1 MYDSRLSESVNEAM
15 WQEDNRIRIE
25 HSMMEF
31 FQPEDYRIVSD
42 VMMMRRYREYFQ
54 HELEARHFFDVTFD
68 PLSNMVGLTVEQFES
83 RAQVRDLV
91 SYGRDVT
98 RLDDLRWHVSRL
110 TDAGLMNVRFRTLE
124 TEDEGSNV
132 VRLPSE
138 LWNPYKQPSNLG
150 AIPWDEGVHDNADK
164 EINFRTTWGPTT
176 ISPPTSDEQ
185 SVTEYMSQ
193 DGQEENAEAILP
205 MPDTDEPLST
215 PPKPGSDPVV
225 MSLRTCIKGKTIVST
240 TTPLTTTRTFVS
252 SAMQVY

>member
-1 MYDSRLSESVNEAM
+1 MYDSRLSESENEAM

-42 VMMMRRYREYFQ
+42 VMMMRRYREYFK

-91 SYGRDVT
+91 SCGRDMT

-138 LWNPYKQPSNLG
+138 L
-150 AIPWDEGVHDNADK
+150 
-164 EINFRTTWGPTT
+164 
-176 ISPPTSDEQ
+176 
-185 SVTEYMSQ
+185 
-193 DGQEENAEAILP
+193 
-205 MPDTDEPLST
+205 
-215 PPKPGSDPVV
+215 
-225 MSLRTCIKGKTIVST
+225 
-240 TTPLTTTRTFVS
+240 
-252 SAMQVY
+252 